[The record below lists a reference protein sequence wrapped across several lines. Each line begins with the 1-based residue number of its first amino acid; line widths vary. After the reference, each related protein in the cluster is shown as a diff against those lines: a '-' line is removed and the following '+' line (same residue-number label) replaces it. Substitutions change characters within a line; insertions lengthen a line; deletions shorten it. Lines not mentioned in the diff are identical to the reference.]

1 MRYGATRMDMSPL
14 ARLRP
19 DKDGKGWTRI
29 KKSHPCESVKSVV
42 NSLFFNG
49 LRRTARVTVHA
60 THAARRRR
68 RAAPTAF
75 QRTSLHP
82 ICNTTGTNCKGLAR
96 RTRRM
101 TRKGESGFFSFFRV
115 FCVFCGKKVLLFG
128 ALAAREAASQQFVH
142 SAWREHTQMSNT
154 ASGP

>member
-1 MRYGATRMDMSPL
+1 MTQ
-14 ARLRP
+14 
-19 DKDGKGWTRI
+19 KKGIHANVGTPY
-29 KKSHPCESVKSVV
+29 PCPSAV
-42 NSLFFNG
+42 NSQKNG
-49 LRRTARVTVHA
+49 LRRTAGVTVHA

-75 QRTSLHP
+75 QRTSLLMK
-82 ICNTTGTNCKGLAR
+82 CNTTERKCKGLAR
-96 RTRRM
+96 RTRRV

>member
-49 LRRTARVTVHA
+49 LRRTAGVTVHA
-60 THAARRRR
+60 THAARRRNGPR
-68 RAAPTAF
+68 
-75 QRTSLHP
+75 
-82 ICNTTGTNCKGLAR
+82 
-96 RTRRM
+96 
-101 TRKGESGFFSFFRV
+101 
-115 FCVFCGKKVLLFG
+115 
-128 ALAAREAASQQFVH
+128 QQHFKEQ
-142 SAWREHTQMSNT
+142 ACL
-154 ASGP
+154 